1 MTSCLQRPKFL
12 IEELA
17 ADISLAVS
25 CSSNLLPELLL
36 HASCQLSCFAEA
48 IVSHANQNW
57 FFDFT
62 SVHLHI
68 RQAFKRSLTTVSG
81 KPLVLEKWEVVP
93 QITLE
98 MGIGVRSNSLT
109 VKGGP
114 ARVPQKTC
122 NMTCVVPRILGSLG
136 KGESMRWESLLLLQS
151 YLEQSKCKMVVRQ
164 WPVSEMVYDT
174 QCREMQSD
182 ILKGEQPQHCA

>member
-1 MTSCLQRPKFL
+1 M
-12 IEELA
+12 
-17 ADISLAVS
+17 
-25 CSSNLLPELLL
+25 
-36 HASCQLSCFAEA
+36 
-48 IVSHANQNW
+48 
-57 FFDFT
+57 
-62 SVHLHI
+62 
-68 RQAFKRSLTTVSG
+68 SLTTVSG

-98 MGIGVRSNSLT
+98 MGIGVRSNSVT

-114 ARVPQKTC
+114 ARVPQKIC

-164 WPVSEMVYDT
+164 
-174 QCREMQSD
+174 
-182 ILKGEQPQHCA
+182 